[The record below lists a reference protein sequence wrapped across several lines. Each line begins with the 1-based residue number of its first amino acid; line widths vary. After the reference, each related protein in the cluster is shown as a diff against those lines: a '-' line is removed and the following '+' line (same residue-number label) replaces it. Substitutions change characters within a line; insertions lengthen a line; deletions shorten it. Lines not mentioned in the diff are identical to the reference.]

1 MLSDVRTMDG
11 QNNHEASLVKLKE
24 VRQRLL
30 DSMKDGIPATKVSLS
45 PDAPDTLRAAHTV
58 YSRKSY

>member
-1 MLSDVRTMDG
+1 MLSDVKAMDC
-11 QNNHEASLVKLKE
+11 QNDQAASLGKLKE

-45 PDAPDTLRAAHTV
+45 PDAPDTLRASHTV